1 VAVAR
6 DPAGDKEKMAS
17 RRRKPEGGAW
27 PVVKHRAGGAWAAAV
42 SRMKRAPVRRRRAGR
57 SAEFGCLG
65 GGGEE
70 DEGIGVEAAG
80 RHRAGRRG
88 KTSGGGFY
96 TPVGLG

>member
-1 VAVAR
+1 
-6 DPAGDKEKMAS
+6 MAS

-27 PVVKHRAGGAWAAAV
+27 PAVKHRAGGAWAAAV
-42 SRMKRAPVRRRRAGR
+42 CRTKRAPVRRRRAGR

-70 DEGIGVEAAG
+70 DEGIGAEAAG

>member
-1 VAVAR
+1 
-6 DPAGDKEKMAS
+6 
-17 RRRKPEGGAW
+17 
-27 PVVKHRAGGAWAAAV
+27 V
-42 SRMKRAPVRRRRAGR
+42 SRTKRAPVRRRRAGR

-70 DEGIGVEAAG
+70 DEGIGAEAAG
-80 RHRAGRRG
+80 RHQAGRKG